1 MKVLSFQATQN
12 NLFEAGKAIPF
23 GMQWASFFSVQ
34 LVQDLAKEEWAPVRK
49 WTDRL
54 INLREINTLRNQIFV
69 GFTLTII
76 LVLTFAGVFIYG
88 EVSVLLRQS
97 AEKHIQQTA
106 IQANG
111 RLDALLK
118 QIDSLTTQ
126 VVADAYVQKLLL
138 KEVQKMPTKFNE
150 RQSLLQVANNY
161 MAYSSGISSLE
172 IYTLDNRRLFPLD
185 DSSINRISEDALAA
199 ADEKKGRIAWMGI
212 DPRSPDSVLAIRRI
226 QLLDLSFFPGGYL
239 VVHVNRDYFDMYEPE
254 AKSDPSRS
262 REFMLLG
269 DSDDNPIISDIDLE
283 AARSVLAQTGSAVTI
298 GQERMLAVRQHSEVA
313 DWKLVLLMPVESATE
328 GISVLQTA
336 IYVSI
341 GIAAFAF
348 LLLTLLLSTMITRPI
363 QRLMRSM
370 RSARFGGLK
379 LIPADRNRFRTL
391 EIDELNNTYNQ
402 MVAHMNELIQV
413 VYEKEITQSRTE
425 LKALQAQINPH
436 FLFNTLE
443 AFYWSLEEKEESELA
458 QVILAMSGLF
468 RYVIGSAAGND
479 EWVAIRDELEHAQR
493 YLQIMKMRFV
503 NRLTWNIDADEA
515 LLQVPIPKLII
526 QPLVENAVLH
536 GVESRIGPGSV
547 TIRVFSARP
556 GLATVVVLDDG
567 LGMDGETLA
576 KLMQSIEGGFSK
588 DPKKGAGVAMSNV
601 QRRLKLYYPNTAE
614 RGSGLQIESK
624 PGVGTTV
631 RFEITIPSEGGER
644 S

>member
-1 MKVLSFQATQN
+1 
-12 NLFEAGKAIPF
+12 
-23 GMQWASFFSVQ
+23 
-34 LVQDLAKEEWAPVRK
+34 
-49 WTDRL
+49 
-54 INLREINTLRNQIFV
+54 
-69 GFTLTII
+69 
-76 LVLTFAGVFIYG
+76 
-88 EVSVLLRQS
+88 
-97 AEKHIQQTA
+97 
-106 IQANG
+106 
-111 RLDALLK
+111 
-118 QIDSLTTQ
+118 
-126 VVADAYVQKLLL
+126 
-138 KEVQKMPTKFNE
+138 
-150 RQSLLQVANNY
+150 
-161 MAYSSGISSLE
+161 
-172 IYTLDNRRLFPLD
+172 
-185 DSSINRISEDALAA
+185 
-199 ADEKKGRIAWMGI
+199 
-212 DPRSPDSVLAIRRI
+212 
-226 QLLDLSFFPGGYL
+226 
-239 VVHVNRDYFDMYEPE
+239 
-254 AKSDPSRS
+254 
-262 REFMLLG
+262 
-269 DSDDNPIISDIDLE
+269 
-283 AARSVLAQTGSAVTI
+283 
-298 GQERMLAVRQHSEVA
+298 
-313 DWKLVLLMPVESATE
+313 
-328 GISVLQTA
+328 
-336 IYVSI
+336 
-341 GIAAFAF
+341 
-348 LLLTLLLSTMITRPI
+348 MITRPI

-370 RSARFGGLK
+370 RSARFGGLR

-402 MVAHMNELIQV
+402 MVTHMNELIQV

-479 EWVAIRDELEHAQR
+479 EWVTIRDELEHAQR

-515 LLQVPIPKLII
+515 LLQAPIPKLII

-556 GLATVVVLDDG
+556 GFATVAVLDDG
-567 LGMDGETLA
+567 IGMDGETLA
-576 KLMQSIEGGFSK
+576 KLMHSIEGGFPK
-588 DPKKGAGVAMSNV
+588 NPKKGAGVAMSNV

-631 RFEITIPSEGGER
+631 RFEITIPAEGGER